1 MRESLLLHREI
12 WTEFPTR
19 WPGSDA
25 VLAVVDIWGANQR
38 LGIVCLS
45 VSLSFFLS
53 PLKVGKMNPK

>member
-1 MRESLLLHREI
+1 MRESLLPHREI

-25 VLAVVDIWGANQR
+25 VLAVVDNWGANQR

-45 VSLSFFLS
+45 VSLSFSLLS
-53 PLKVGKMNPK
+53 KFEK